1 MVTADVTNALKPQ
14 KGERRNGSRVVRL
27 SASSLKIL
35 ERYSSVPDAA
45 ITMMNQSLEE
55 SRAMMSPAGSLQGFD
70 EKKFLE
76 KLRPIIREECEQAL
90 MPYVQQ

>member
-1 MVTADVTNALKPQ
+1 MVTATVTSESKPQ

-27 SASSLKIL
+27 SASSLKSL
-35 ERYSSVPDAA
+35 NRYSSQPDVA

-55 SRAMMSPAGSLQGFD
+55 SRAMFPGGNLTGFD

-76 KLRPIIREECEQAL
+76 KLRPIIREECENAL
-90 MPYVQQ
+90 QPYVQQ